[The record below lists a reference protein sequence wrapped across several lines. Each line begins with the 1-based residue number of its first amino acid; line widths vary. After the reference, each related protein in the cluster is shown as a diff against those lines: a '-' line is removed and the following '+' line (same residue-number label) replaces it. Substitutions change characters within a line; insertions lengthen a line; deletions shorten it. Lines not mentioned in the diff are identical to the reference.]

1 MPKRDESG
9 YIEVWQQRAGSL
21 NIKKLLLI
29 KGNKISI
36 IKEFRAF
43 LMYRKMQE
51 SVFIEVIPLICISA
65 IWGRHPVFSHPE
77 LSGLTVGSGC
87 SLMGAGSQVFFLS
100 AFQTH
105 QPILE
110 GCNR

>member
-43 LMYRKMQE
+43 FNIQE
-51 SVFIEVIPLICISA
+51 DARVCV
-65 IWGRHPVFSHPE
+65 H
-77 LSGLTVGSGC
+77 
-87 SLMGAGSQVFFLS
+87 
-100 AFQTH
+100 
-105 QPILE
+105 
-110 GCNR
+110 

>member
-9 YIEVWQQRAGSL
+9 YAEVWQQRAGSL

-36 IKEFRAF
+36 IKKFRAF

-51 SVFIEVIPLICISA
+51 SVFIEVIPLICTSA
-65 IWGRHPVFSHPE
+65 IWGRHPVFLHPE
-77 LSGLTVGSGC
+77 LPRGS
-87 SLMGAGSQVFFLS
+87 L
-100 AFQTH
+100 
-105 QPILE
+105 
-110 GCNR
+110 